1 MGEKFLFFI
10 SFFISE
16 IVFNNQKS
24 MLKLSFPNYEFRL
37 KKINQKRFIFD
48 EIRKKFVE
56 LTPEEWVRQ
65 NCIRFLEKE
74 KKFNKSLISVE
85 KKINLNN
92 TTKRFDILVYDSDGS
107 CILLVECKAPNI
119 KIEQNSFDQIIR
131 YNQVVNAK
139 FLMVTNGI
147 IHYYCKINN
156 IQNKIELKLF
166 QNSERITKIPK
177 DLFLLYKK
185 VRYRNNI
192 IQKVKID

>member
-1 MGEKFLFFI
+1 MGEKFLLFI

-156 IQNKIELKLF
+156 IQNKIEFLK
-166 QNSERITKIPK
+166 EIPS
-177 DLFLLYKK
+177 
-185 VRYRNNI
+185 NI
-192 IQKVKID
+192 

>member
-1 MGEKFLFFI
+1 
-10 SFFISE
+10 
-16 IVFNNQKS
+16 

-48 EIRKKFVE
+48 EVRKKFVE
-56 LTPEEWVRQ
+56 LTAEEWVRQ

-74 KKFNKSLISVE
+74 KKFHKSLISVE

-92 TTKRFDILVYDSDGS
+92 TTKRVDILVYNNDGS
-107 CILLVECKAPNI
+107 CRLLVECKAPNI

-131 YNQVVNAK
+131 YNQALNAK

-156 IQNKIELKLF
+156 IENKIEFLK
-166 QNSERITKIPK
+166 EIPSNK
-177 DLFLLYKK
+177 
-185 VRYRNNI
+185 
-192 IQKVKID
+192 